1 MSEPNKVKFGQ
12 RIIRGFLYGLGLG
25 FLLYVVGSV
34 ASNTVSALPS
44 NLGAIG
50 FATGL
55 ACAVGI
61 EVSKEMGK

>member
-1 MSEPNKVKFGQ
+1 MVKFGQ

-50 FATGL
+50 FAVGIAT
-55 ACAVGI
+55 AVGI
-61 EVSKEMGK
+61 EVSKEMSQ